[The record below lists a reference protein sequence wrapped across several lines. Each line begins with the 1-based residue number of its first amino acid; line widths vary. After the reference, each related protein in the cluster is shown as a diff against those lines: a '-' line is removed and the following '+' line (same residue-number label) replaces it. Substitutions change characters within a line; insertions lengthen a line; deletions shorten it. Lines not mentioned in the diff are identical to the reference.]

1 MLVHAVGLEGKINV
15 HHAQHHITRG
25 IKRFDKLHIVVVHVA
40 QIDGRFAFENSKIT
54 AHGQLVEHITQWQ
67 KRAPQTDGIA
77 LEAVN
82 LTENIAVF
90 IFKQGLVYYFYTVVV
105 RLQNNE
111 IVVHNTVKQA
121 ISKKRCIF
129 VQNIVRIFV
138 HLPTQMA
145 EQAQRF
151 LLERQHKIFADNHIH
166 LVRMEFARRGI
177 VVYLCGSKYIVAVVF
192 DFRTLLAAEN
202 IFNN

>member
-1 MLVHAVGLEGKINV
+1 MRIGLEGKVNV

-40 QIDGRFAFENSKIT
+40 QIDGGFAFENGEIA
-54 AHGQLVEHITQWQ
+54 AHGQLVEHIAQGQ
-67 KRAPQTDGIA
+67 KRAPQTDGIS

-90 IFKQGLVYYFYTVVV
+90 IFKQGLVYDFNAVVV
-105 RLQNNE
+105 LFQDDE

-138 HLPTQMA
+138 HLPAKMA
-145 EQAQRF
+145 E
-151 LLERQHKIFADNHIH
+151 
-166 LVRMEFARRGI
+166 
-177 VVYLCGSKYIVAVVF
+177 
-192 DFRTLLAAEN
+192 
-202 IFNN
+202 